1 MIAKCMIGESSSAG
15 RAALRHPRV
24 GTARSLPIF
33 SIILGEDEFN
43 TAVLYVRRSWMT
55 SVPPSARALS

>member
-1 MIAKCMIGESSSAG
+1 MIAKCMIGASSSAG
-15 RAALRHPRV
+15 RAALCHPRV
-24 GTARSLPIF
+24 GTARSLLMF

-43 TAVLYVRRSWMT
+43 AAVLHVRRGRMT